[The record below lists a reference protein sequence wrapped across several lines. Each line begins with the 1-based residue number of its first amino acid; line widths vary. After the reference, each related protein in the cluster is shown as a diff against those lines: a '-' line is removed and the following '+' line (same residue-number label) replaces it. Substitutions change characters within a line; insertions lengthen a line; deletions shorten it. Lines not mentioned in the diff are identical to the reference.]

1 MPKVLIADKLPDSTV
16 NMLVEAGLEVVNRP
30 GLKPHDLKQAVRDV
44 EGVIVRSGVQLT
56 ADILAGA
63 DRLRAICRAG
73 VGVDNVDLPAATRK
87 GVVVMN
93 TPGAN
98 TISTAEHTFALIL
111 ALSRNVGP
119 AYISMREGKWD
130 RKRFVGV
137 ELAGTT
143 LGIVGLGRIGQAVA
157 ARALAFGMKVICHD
171 PFIARDVAARLG
183 VRLADSLEEVLK
195 VSDYVTV
202 HVPGNEQTQ
211 GLIGEREIAM
221 MKPGARLINCARGD
235 VVDQAAVVKAV
246 EAGRLAGA
254 AFDVYAEEPPA
265 SFEFAADDRILA
277 TPHLGASTEAAQLAV
292 GTQAAEQMI
301 DALLRGEYPNAL
313 NIVSVSAEEME
324 RLRPYCELAQQLGK
338 SAGYLN
344 RGRPRAVRVTC
355 LGEVAEHN
363 TAPIVNYGVM
373 GVLQSMVG
381 DNVNIVS
388 APHLAEERG
397 MQVTSSVSR
406 TQQGGFTDLIV
417 LGLATDAGEI
427 EIAGTVL
434 ERKHPRIVRI
444 GSFHTEVVPEGHLLM
459 VFGKDRPGLIGKVGE
474 ALGRAGIN
482 IARMTFGRKEPGGDA
497 LLALNLDSPCD
508 EQALR
513 RIKALDLV
521 DRAIPLPL

>member
-183 VRLADSLEEVLK
+183 VRLADSLEDVLK

-202 HVPGNEQTQ
+202 HVPGF
-211 GLIGEREIAM
+211 IIAIS
-221 MKPGARLINCARGD
+221 R
-235 VVDQAAVVKAV
+235 
-246 EAGRLAGA
+246 
-254 AFDVYAEEPPA
+254 
-265 SFEFAADDRILA
+265 S
-277 TPHLGASTEAAQLAV
+277 
-292 GTQAAEQMI
+292 
-301 DALLRGEYPNAL
+301 
-313 NIVSVSAEEME
+313 
-324 RLRPYCELAQQLGK
+324 
-338 SAGYLN
+338 
-344 RGRPRAVRVTC
+344 
-355 LGEVAEHN
+355 
-363 TAPIVNYGVM
+363 PI
-373 GVLQSMVG
+373 
-381 DNVNIVS
+381 
-388 APHLAEERG
+388 
-397 MQVTSSVSR
+397 
-406 TQQGGFTDLIV
+406 
-417 LGLATDAGEI
+417 
-427 EIAGTVL
+427 
-434 ERKHPRIVRI
+434 
-444 GSFHTEVVPEGHLLM
+444 
-459 VFGKDRPGLIGKVGE
+459 
-474 ALGRAGIN
+474 
-482 IARMTFGRKEPGGDA
+482 
-497 LLALNLDSPCD
+497 SP
-508 EQALR
+508 
-513 RIKALDLV
+513 
-521 DRAIPLPL
+521 

>member
-183 VRLADSLEEVLK
+183 VRLADSLEEVLL
-195 VSDYVTV
+195 S
-202 HVPGNEQTQ
+202 
-211 GLIGEREIAM
+211 LIHI
-221 MKPGARLINCARGD
+221 
-235 VVDQAAVVKAV
+235 
-246 EAGRLAGA
+246 
-254 AFDVYAEEPPA
+254 
-265 SFEFAADDRILA
+265 
-277 TPHLGASTEAAQLAV
+277 
-292 GTQAAEQMI
+292 
-301 DALLRGEYPNAL
+301 
-313 NIVSVSAEEME
+313 
-324 RLRPYCELAQQLGK
+324 
-338 SAGYLN
+338 
-344 RGRPRAVRVTC
+344 
-355 LGEVAEHN
+355 
-363 TAPIVNYGVM
+363 
-373 GVLQSMVG
+373 
-381 DNVNIVS
+381 
-388 APHLAEERG
+388 
-397 MQVTSSVSR
+397 
-406 TQQGGFTDLIV
+406 
-417 LGLATDAGEI
+417 
-427 EIAGTVL
+427 
-434 ERKHPRIVRI
+434 
-444 GSFHTEVVPEGHLLM
+444 
-459 VFGKDRPGLIGKVGE
+459 
-474 ALGRAGIN
+474 
-482 IARMTFGRKEPGGDA
+482 
-497 LLALNLDSPCD
+497 
-508 EQALR
+508 
-513 RIKALDLV
+513 
-521 DRAIPLPL
+521 